1 MLALGARNSTT
12 PSEGREVE
20 VGIKH
25 FVNTSNPGFNGI
37 LKMRYTDF
45 CVHEITLDGNVVHLT
60 SDKVPKYTSPKV
72 SNTRSQVDQQI
83 SKPPSNTK
91 IEKAEDTEI
100 KIEEISVPVEAEVAP
115 LEAEPNASENAVNVE
130 ANGNAEDIKAEEAK
144 LQPSN
149 EHPLTT
155 VEATPKVVQNPEDRR
170 LLVTFFGEGFT
181 GNIYGLYERILAKP
195 SAKSGYFG
203 ELVSEPIMDRPL
215 RAKIHG
221 EVRRIFDSRLETE
234 AVAEGRIR
242 VTAARPTQP
251 NQFAKPRKPNPRDSQ
266 NGQPRGKI
274 GWEELG
280 GQYLHFTM
288 CKQNKD
294 TMEVISYMCRTLK
307 VKPKDFNFA
316 GTKDRRAVTAQ
327 RVSVFRQRADAIARL
342 NRSLRDARVGEFKYE
357 KNPLEL
363 GELEGNQFT
372 ITLRDC
378 HFPDERA
385 LDEEKRMVLG
395 TSIVEDAVKQLQENG
410 FLNYFGLQR
419 FGTFGIGT
427 DEVGKKILQGDFEGA
442 AWDILAVSEQALAAA
457 LNPEAYAESSEQ
469 INKDDIERA
478 FSIHTFK
485 TGGKGRAALERMPRK
500 FAGESALIRQLST
513 GKERDFIAAIL
524 QIPRNLR
531 TMYVHA
537 YQSRVWNMAASE
549 RWTRYGAKLI
559 AGDLVLVETPAAR
572 AAAVNDEYDENG
584 EVVVRP
590 AAGDAALTHDD
601 IYQRARALTAEEAA
615 SGQFTIYDVVLPL
628 PGFDVEYP
636 QNNIGDYYREY
647 MSSDEGGKLDPADMR
662 RPQKDFSLSGSYRKL
677 MARIGK
683 DFSFELKAYTEETE
697 QLVETD
703 LEKFYK
709 AKNDRQAMN
718 NGSYQSKGSNQPR
731 NLQSRTNGRNQ
742 NQRGQWNNSSQ
753 EARPS
758 GPTKAEVSKASADRH
773 FGTAAHNAWMTAGD
787 SIAANDKAL
796 AEAHDQKK
804 LTEAAVDPNNVAQPR
819 IKDTFIETRAE
830 DGGRTGTR
838 ATITHAAQGNV
849 SPERNG
855 EEKPSEDAALAAENI
870 AANTTTTGVLPV
882 SEITRPIEVLPLPLK
897 ELWPANSEAD
907 GKLAPSNH
915 VTERSISSISDLSE
929 GGIKLHAP
937 HSVDTEILDASPN
950 KLKRPLEEIEERSE
964 PPKIAVVVKF
974 ALGSSQYATMALR
987 ELMKAGGVKTYKP
1000 DYSSN
1005 R

>member
-1 MLALGARNSTT
+1 MASVKISDQGVDTMNTDAQNTTEFPRPSKRQKISRSSSPGNASLSRQIVTESPKMGDATATMQALGTKSIA
-12 PSEGREVE
+12 PGDREAE

-60 SDKVPKYTSPKV
+60 SDKVPKYTLPK
-72 SNTRSQVDQQI
+72 VDQQI
-83 SKPPSNTK
+83 SEPPPNTTS
-91 IEKAEDTEI
+91 EKSEDTKL
-100 KIEEISVPVEAEVAP
+100 KIDEISVPVEVEGVF
-115 LEAEPNASENAVNVE
+115 LEAETSAAGNVINTE
-130 ANGNAEDIKAEEAK
+130 TNGNAKDTKIEGIKAEDAK
-144 LQPSN
+144 PQTNDENSSK
-149 EHPLTT
+149 TA
-155 VEATPKVVQNPEDRR
+155 EATPNAVENPEDHQI
-170 LLVTFFGEGFT
+170 LVTFFGEELAGE
-181 GNIYGLYERILAKP
+181 IYGLYERILAKP
-195 SAKSGYFG
+195 SAKSGFFG
-203 ELVSEPIMDRPL
+203 ELLSKPITDRPL

-221 EVRRIFDSRLETE
+221 EVRRIFHSRLETE
-234 AVAEGRIR
+234 AVAESRIR
-242 VTAARPTQP
+242 LTAARPTQP
-251 NQFAKPRKPNPRDSQ
+251 NQFAKPKKPNPRDNQ

-316 GTKDRRAVTAQ
+316 GTKDRRAVTVQ

-378 HFPDERA
+378 HFPDEAR

-395 TSIVEDAVKQLQENG
+395 TSIVEDAVRQLQENG

-457 LNPEAYAESSEQ
+457 LNPGAYAESSEQ

-485 TGGKGRAALERMPRK
+485 IGGKSRAALERMPRK

-549 RWTRYGAKLI
+549 RWVRYGAKLI

-572 AAAVNDEYDENG
+572 AAAVKDEYDENG
-584 EVVVRP
+584 EVVIHP
-590 AAGDAALTHDD
+590 AVGDAALTHDD

-615 SGQFTIYDVVLPL
+615 SGQFSIYDVVLPL

-636 QNNIGDYYREY
+636 QNDIGDYYKEY
-647 MSSDEGGKLDPADMR
+647 MGSDEGGKLDPADMR
-662 RPQKDFSLSGSYRKL
+662 RPQKDFSLSGGYRKL

-718 NGSYQSKGSNQPR
+718 NGAYQSKGSNQQR
-731 NLQSRTNGRNQ
+731 NQQSHTNGHNQ
-742 NQRGQWNNSSQ
+742 NQGGHWNNSSQ
-753 EARPS
+753 
-758 GPTKAEVSKASADRH
+758 D
-773 FGTAAHNAWMTAGD
+773 
-787 SIAANDKAL
+787 
-796 AEAHDQKK
+796 
-804 LTEAAVDPNNVAQPR
+804 
-819 IKDTFIETRAE
+819 
-830 DGGRTGTR
+830 
-838 ATITHAAQGNV
+838 
-849 SPERNG
+849 
-855 EEKPSEDAALAAENI
+855 
-870 AANTTTTGVLPV
+870 
-882 SEITRPIEVLPLPLK
+882 
-897 ELWPANSEAD
+897 
-907 GKLAPSNH
+907 APSNH
-915 VTERSISSISDLSE
+915 VAETPISSISDLSE
-929 GGIKLHAP
+929 GSIKLNTT
-937 HSVDTEILDASPN
+937 HSVDTELLDLSPN
-950 KLKRPLEEIEERSE
+950 EHKRSLDEIEERSE
-964 PPKIAVVVKF
+964 LSKIAVVVKF

-1000 DYSSN
+1000 DYSST